1 MSRGSDPVR
10 GRLRDETEIDVR
22 PIRADDKE
30 RLAAG
35 FERLSPESRYR
46 RFFSPA
52 ASLTPSQLRYL
63 TEVDHHGHEA
73 LLALEAGTDNGV
85 GVARFVRTGGDPPVA
100 EVAVAVVDDWQG
112 RGVATTLLDDL
123 AARAREEGIERFSA
137 SVLAGNEAMLA
148 VFRDLADVRVTGR
161 GEGEIDLVM
170 GLPDEGIP
178 TALSHAVRGVARD
191 ELGHRTR

>member
-1 MSRGSDPVR
+1 MPEVSRGSDPVR
-10 GRLRDETEIDVR
+10 RRLRDGTEIDVR

-100 EVAVAVVDDWQG
+100 EVAVAVVDDGQG

-123 AARAREEGIERFSA
+123 AARARRGDDPARRSRRPGARGGDRTLFC
-137 SVLAGNEAMLA
+137 LGPGRKRGDAG
-148 VFRDLADVRVTGR
+148 
-161 GEGEIDLVM
+161 
-170 GLPDEGIP
+170 
-178 TALSHAVRGVARD
+178 GVPRP
-191 ELGHRTR
+191 R